1 MQLVS
6 MPDGLDFIM
15 RPVVRGCCSYES
27 LKDGSLTLLDIARL
41 NDALNVF
48 DENDARN
55 NTE

>member
-1 MQLVS
+1 MQLLS

-27 LKDGSLTLLDIARL
+27 LLDGSLNLLDIARL